1 MDAERWQRLS
11 PLLDALLELDADT
24 RVRSL
29 ALMREEDPDTAA
41 ELETLLAEDAGN
53 AEFLS
58 EPLLAAPGPRAGAS
72 IGPYRL
78 ERMLGEGG
86 MGQVWMACRDDGLY
100 QRRVALKLLRP
111 GLADPNLRL
120 RFTRERQILARLE
133 HAHIAR
139 LLDAGATMDGQPYLA
154 LEYVDGEPIT
164 DWCRQRQ
171 PPLPQRLAL
180 FLQTCDAVSHAHAN
194 LIVHRDLKPSN
205 ILVTALD
212 DVRLL
217 DFGIAKLLDN
227 PDAAPEHTRTGLR
240 AFTLH
245 YAAPEQIRGEPV
257 TTMTDV
263 YSLGVVLYEL
273 LTGGKPYKPRRPTD
287 AEWEEAILNVDPPR
301 PSQALQRAADADPE
315 QAHALRKFARQVA
328 GDLDNIVLKALAKQP
343 ERRYPSVEALALDLR
358 RYLDG
363 KPVQARPQSFDYRLR
378 KYLHRH
384 RWALSTALLVAFVLV
399 AALGIVAWQARQALR
414 DAARAQALQ
423 DFVVGLFQ
431 NAGDAPNPG
440 SVDVRRLLAAGI
452 ERGDREL
459 ARQPEARAQ
468 LYGVVARLRIGL
480 GDYRAAY
487 ELLRREAQVV
497 SSLDRPPAAL
507 VLALYTDLGHAQRLL
522 GQPGECL
529 QTLQPLEARARREQS
544 RLPVQAA
551 DFYSEFGRCRQRVGD
566 RDGAA
571 ALFQRSLA
579 LRRDTLDDEAGT
591 IENLA
596 DLAGLRK
603 DAADTHGALAGY
615 RDALAKLQSGP
626 GLRHPLAVELLRNL
640 CSLERV
646 AGEVA
651 AAQRDCQRALSLA
664 EEVLGPQHRETLD
677 ASRQWAAM
685 LVDLGRLR
693 EAQTAFEHSRGWLA
707 ERLGPRSEDVAVD
720 DNSLAI
726 VDWERGDIPA
736 ALASIDQAIETWSEA
751 GQPLRLA
758 SVLFNKAL
766 ILHDSGR
773 DAEALPLAER
783 SRRLRA
789 PLLGDKHALVGESDR
804 LLGEIHAALGDP
816 GAEAEL
822 QRAAQILDAS
832 SGATRAPA
840 RRAQLSL
847 ATFRA
852 QRGDAAA
859 LAQLDTLGQ
868 LPAGDFELRKVTWI
882 ARAQAAGLRCHGPQ
896 RSAAIGALRTLDGE
910 LRAALPEGGSVARRV
925 GAIAVRCTSQVP

>member
-11 PLLDALLELDADT
+11 PLLDALLELDAET
-24 RVRSL
+24 RARSL
-29 ALMREEDPDTAA
+29 ALMREEDPQTADD
-41 ELETLLAEDAGN
+41 LEALLADEAGN
-53 AEFLS
+53 SEFLS
-58 EPLLAAPGPRAGAS
+58 EPLLAAPGPRPDAS

-78 ERMLGEGG
+78 ERLLGEGG

-133 HAHIAR
+133 HANIAR
-139 LLDAGATMDGQPYLA
+139 LLDAGATQDGQPYLA

-164 DWCRQRQ
+164 DWCAQRQ
-171 PPLPQRLAL
+171 PPLQQRLAL

-227 PDAAPEHTRTGLR
+227 PEAMLDNTRTGLR

-273 LTGGKPYKPRRPTD
+273 LTGSKPYKPRRPTD
-287 AEWEEAILNVDPPR
+287 AEWEEAILHADPQR
-301 PSQALQRAADADPE
+301 PSQALQRAADADP
-315 QAHALRKFARQVA
+315 AHGHALRRFARQVA

-343 ERRYPSVEALALDLR
+343 ERRYPSVEALAQDIR
-358 RYLDG
+358 RFLDG
-363 KPVQARPQSFDYRLR
+363 KPVQARPHSVEYRLR
-378 KYLHRH
+378 KYVHRH
-384 RWALSTALLVAFVLV
+384 RWALSTALLVLLVLST
-399 AALGIVAWQARQALR
+399 ALGIVAWQARQALR
-414 DAARAQALQ
+414 EAARAQAMQ

-431 NAGDAPNPG
+431 NAGEAPNPG
-440 SVDVRRLLAAGI
+440 NIDVRRLLAAGI

-459 ARQPEARAQ
+459 AHQPEARAE

-487 ELLRREAQVV
+487 DLLRREVLVV
-497 SSLDRPPAAL
+497 ATLDDPPPGL
-507 VLALYTDLGHAQRLL
+507 MLALYTDIGHAQRLL
-522 GQPGECL
+522 ARPDECL
-529 QTLQPLEARARREQS
+529 QTLQPLEARAHREQA

-551 DFYSEFGRCRQRVGD
+551 DFYSEFGRCKRRAGD

-571 ALFQRSLA
+571 ILFERALSI
-579 LRRDTLDDEAGT
+579 RRGTLDDDTGA

-596 DLAGLRK
+596 DLADLRK
-603 DAADTHGALAGY
+603 DAADNAGALRGY
-615 RDALAKLQSGP
+615 RDALSRLQAGP
-626 GLRHPLAVELLRNL
+626 GMRHPLAVELLRNI
-640 CSLERV
+640 CALERIE
-646 AGEVA
+646 GDMA

-664 EEVLGPQHRETLD
+664 DSVLGPQHRETID
-677 ASRQWAAM
+677 AGRQWAAM

-693 EAQTAFEHSRGWLA
+693 EAEAAFDHSRTWLA
-707 ERLGPRSEDVAVD
+707 ERLGANSEDVAID

-736 ALASIDQAIETWSEA
+736 ALASIDRAIATWSDS

-766 ILHDSGR
+766 ILHDVHR
-773 DAEALPLAER
+773 DAEALPLVER

-789 PLLGDKHALVGESDR
+789 PLLGGNHALVGESDR
-804 LLGEIHAALGDP
+804 LLGDIHAALGDP

-822 QRAAQILDAS
+822 QRAVRILDAAY
-832 SGATRAPA
+832 GPARASA

-847 ATFRA
+847 AAFRA

-859 LAQLDTLGQ
+859 LAQLDALGD
-868 LPAGDFELRKVTWI
+868 LRADDFELRKVAWL
-882 ARAQAAGLRCHGPQ
+882 ARAEAAGLRCHGPQ
-896 RSAAIGALRTLDGE
+896 RGTAITALHKLDGE
-910 LRAALPEGGSVARRV
+910 LRTALPEGGSVARDV
-925 GAIAVRCTSQVP
+925 AAIAARCR

>member
-11 PLLDALLELDADT
+11 PLLDALLELDAET
-24 RVRSL
+24 RARSL
-29 ALMREEDPDTAA
+29 ALMREEDPQTADD
-41 ELETLLAEDAGN
+41 LEALLADEAGN
-53 AEFLS
+53 DEFLS
-58 EPLLAAPGPRAGAS
+58 EPLLAAPGPRPGAA

-78 ERMLGEGG
+78 ERLLGEGG

-133 HAHIAR
+133 HANIAR
-139 LLDAGATMDGQPYLA
+139 LLDAGATQDGQPYLA

-164 DWCRQRQ
+164 DWASQRQ
-171 PPLPQRLAL
+171 PPLAQRLAL

-227 PDAAPEHTRTGLR
+227 PEAAPEHTRTGMR

-273 LTGGKPYKPRRPTD
+273 LTGAKPYKPRRPTD
-287 AEWEEAILNVDPPR
+287 AEWEEAILHADAQR
-301 PSQALQRAADADPE
+301 PSQVLQRAADAEPE
-315 QAHALRKFARQVA
+315 HAHALRKLSRQVT
-328 GDLDNIVLKALAKQP
+328 GDLDNILLKALAKQP
-343 ERRYPSVEALALDLR
+343 ERRYPSVEALALDIR
-358 RYLDG
+358 RFLEG
-363 KPVQARPQSFDYRLR
+363 KPVQARPHSFDYRLR
-378 KYLHRH
+378 KYVHRH
-384 RWALSTALLVAFVLV
+384 RWALSTALLVLLVLTT
-399 AALGIVAWQARQALR
+399 ALGIVAWQAREALR
-414 DAARAQALQ
+414 EAARAQAMQ

-431 NAGDAPNPG
+431 NAGDTPNPA
-440 SVDVRRLLAAGI
+440 SVDVRRLLEAGI

-459 ARQPEARAQ
+459 ARQPEARAE
-468 LYGVVARLRIGL
+468 LYGVVARLRLGL

-487 ELLRREAQVV
+487 DLLRREALVV
-497 SSLDRPPAAL
+497 ASLDRPPPGL
-507 VLALYTDLGHAQRLL
+507 LLALYTDIGHAQRLL
-522 GQPGECL
+522 EQPGECL
-529 QTLQPLEARARREQS
+529 QTLQPLEPRARREQA

-551 DFYSEFGRCRQRVGD
+551 DFYSEFGRCKRRAGD

-571 ALFQRSLA
+571 ALFERA
-579 LRRDTLDDEAGT
+579 LSIRRDTLDDEAGA

-596 DLAGLRK
+596 DLADLRK
-603 DAADTHGALAGY
+603 DAADNTGALRGY
-615 RDALAKLQSGP
+615 RDALSKLQAGP
-626 GLRHPLAVELLRNL
+626 GMRHPLAVELLRNI

-646 AGEVA
+646 QGEMV
-651 AAQRDCQRALSLA
+651 AAQRDCQRALALA
-664 EEVLGPQHRETLD
+664 QDVLGPQHRETID
-677 ASRQWAAM
+677 AGRQWAAM

-693 EAQTAFEHSRGWLA
+693 EAGDAFEHSRQWLA
-707 ERLGPRSEDVAVD
+707 ERLGANSEDVAID
-720 DNSLAI
+720 DNNLAI
-726 VDWERGDIPA
+726 VDWERGDTTRS
-736 ALASIDQAIETWSEA
+736 LASIDRAIAIWNDS

-766 ILHDSGR
+766 ILQDAGR

-789 PLLGDKHALVGESDR
+789 PLLGDSHALVGESDR
-804 LLGEIHAALGDP
+804 LVGELHAALGDP
-816 GAEAEL
+816 RAAAEL
-822 QRAAQILDAS
+822 QRATQIL
-832 SGATRAPA
+832 GAAYGPTRPSA

-847 ATFRA
+847 ATFEAR
-852 QRGDAAA
+852 RGDPAA
-859 LAQLDTLGQ
+859 LGRLDTLGQ
-868 LPAGDFELRKVTWI
+868 LPAEDFELRKVAWL
-882 ARAQAAGLRCHGPQ
+882 ARAEAAGLRCHGPR
-896 RSAAIGALRTLDGE
+896 RSAAIAELRALDGE
-910 LRAALPEGGSVARRV
+910 LRQALPEGGSVVREVATIAARCR
-925 GAIAVRCTSQVP
+925 

>member
-11 PLLDALLELDADT
+11 PLLDALLELDEET
-24 RVRSL
+24 RARSL
-29 ALMREEDPDTAA
+29 SLMREEDPETADD
-41 ELETLLAEDAGN
+41 LEALLAEEAGN
-53 AEFLS
+53 GEFLS
-58 EPLLAAPGPRAGAS
+58 EPLLAPPGPRPGAG

-78 ERMLGEGG
+78 ERLLGEGG

-133 HAHIAR
+133 HANIAR
-139 LLDAGATMDGQPYLA
+139 LLDAGATQDGQPYLA

-164 DWCRQRQ
+164 DWASQRQ
-171 PPLPQRLAL
+171 PPLAQRLAL

-227 PDAAPEHTRTGLR
+227 PEAAPENTRTGLR

-273 LTGGKPYKPRRPTD
+273 LTGSKPYKPRRPTD
-287 AEWEEAILNVDPPR
+287 AEWEEAILHADPQR
-301 PSQALQRAADADPE
+301 PSQALQRRADTEPE
-315 QAHALRKFARQVA
+315 HAHALRKLARQVS
-328 GDLDNIVLKALAKQP
+328 GDLDNIVRKALAKQP
-343 ERRYPSVEALALDLR
+343 ERRYPSVEALALDVR
-358 RYLDG
+358 RFLDG
-363 KPVQARPQSFDYRLR
+363 KPVLARPHSVEYRLR
-378 KYLHRH
+378 KYVHRH
-384 RWALSTALLVAFVLV
+384 RWVLLTALLVLAVLST
-399 AALGIVAWQARQALR
+399 ALGIVAWQAREALR
-414 DAARAQALQ
+414 EAARAQAMQ

-431 NAGDAPNPG
+431 NAGEASDPG
-440 SVDVRRLLAAGI
+440 KVDVRRLLDAGI
-452 ERGDREL
+452 VRGDREL
-459 ARQPEARAQ
+459 ARQPEARAE

-487 ELLRREAQVV
+487 DLLRREALLVA
-497 SSLDRPPAAL
+497 SLDRPPPGL
-507 VLALYTDLGHAQRLL
+507 LLSLYTDIGHVQRLL
-522 GQPGECL
+522 AQPGECL
-529 QTLQPLEARARREQS
+529 QTLQPLEVRARREQA
-544 RLPVQAA
+544 RLPVQSA
-551 DFYSEFGRCRQRVGD
+551 DFYSEFGRCKRRAGD

-571 ALFQRSLA
+571 ALFNRALA
-579 LRRDTLDDEAGT
+579 IHRDTLGDETGA
-591 IENLA
+591 IENLV
-596 DLAGLRK
+596 DLADLRK
-603 DAADTHGALAGY
+603 DAADNAGALAGY
-615 RDALAKLQSGP
+615 RDALSRLQAGP
-626 GLRHPLAVELLRNL
+626 GLRHPLAVEVLRNI
-640 CSLERV
+640 CSLERI
-646 AGEVA
+646 AGEMA

-664 EEVLGPQHRETLD
+664 ESVLGPQHRETLD

-693 EAQTAFEHSRGWLA
+693 EADAAFTHSRQWLS

-736 ALASIDQAIETWSEA
+736 ALASIDHAIGIWSDE

-773 DAEALPLAER
+773 DAEALALAER
-783 SRRLRA
+783 SRRLRVT
-789 PLLGDKHALVGESDR
+789 LLGGNHALVGECDR

-816 GAEAEL
+816 QAEAEL
-822 QRAAQILDAS
+822 QRAVRILDAAY
-832 SGATRAPA
+832 GPTRASA

-847 ATFRA
+847 ATFVA
-852 QRGDAAA
+852 QQGNSAA
-859 LAQLDTLGQ
+859 LAQLDALGK
-868 LPAGDFELRKVTWI
+868 LPANDFELRKVAWQ
-882 ARAQAAGLRCHGPQ
+882 ARAEAAGLRCHGPQ
-896 RSAAIGALRTLDGE
+896 RSAAINALRTLDGE
-910 LRAALPEGGSVARRV
+910 IRAALPEGGSVARKIT
-925 GAIAVRCTSQVP
+925 AIAARCR

>member
-24 RVRSL
+24 RARSL
-29 ALMREEDPDTAA
+29 ALMREEDPQTAR
-41 ELETLLAEDAGN
+41 ELEALLAEDAGN
-53 AEFLS
+53 ADFLR
-58 EPLLAAPGPRAGAS
+58 EPLLAAPGPRPGAS

-78 ERMLGEGG
+78 ERLLGEGG

-111 GLADPNLRL
+111 GFADPNLRL

-133 HAHIAR
+133 HANIAR
-139 LLDAGATMDGQPYLA
+139 LLDAGTTQDGQPYLA
-154 LEYVDGEPIT
+154 LEHVDGDPIT
-164 DWCRQRQ
+164 DWCAQRQ
-171 PPLPQRLAL
+171 PPLAQRLAL

-227 PDAAPEHTRTGLR
+227 PEAAPENTRTGLR

-273 LTGGKPYKPRRPTD
+273 LTGGKPYKPRRATD
-287 AEWEEAILNVDPPR
+287 AEWEEAILHADPQR
-301 PSQALQRAADADPE
+301 PSQALQRAADADP
-315 QAHALRKFARQVA
+315 QHAVVLRKLARQVA
-328 GDLDNIVLKALAKQP
+328 GDLDRILLKALAKQP
-343 ERRYPSVEALALDLR
+343 GRRYPSVEALALDLR
-358 RYLDG
+358 RFLEG
-363 KPVQARPQSFDYRLR
+363 KPVLARPQSFDYRVR
-378 KYLHRH
+378 KYMHRH
-384 RWALSTALLVAFVLV
+384 RWALATTTLVVLV
-399 AALGIVAWQARQALR
+399 LSTALGIVAWQAREALR
-414 DAARAQALQ
+414 EAARAQAMQ
-423 DFVVGLFQ
+423 NFVVGLFQ
-431 NAGDAPNPG
+431 NAGNAPNPG
-440 SVDVRRLLAAGI
+440 SVDVRRLLDAGV

-459 ARQPEARAQ
+459 MRQPEARAE
-468 LYGVVARLRIGL
+468 LYGVIARLRIGL

-487 ELLRREAQVV
+487 DLLRRETQVV
-497 SSLDRPPAAL
+497 ASLDRPPAGL
-507 VLALYTDLGHAQRLL
+507 LLGLYTDIGHVQRLL
-522 GQPGECL
+522 GEPGECL
-529 QTLQPLEARARREQS
+529 QTLQPLEARAHREQA

-551 DFYSEFGRCRQRVGD
+551 DYYSEFGRCKRRAGD
-566 RDGAA
+566 RAGAA
-571 ALFQRSLA
+571 ALFERSLK
-579 LRRDTLDDEAGT
+579 LRRDTLDDEAGA

-596 DLAGLRK
+596 DLANLRK

-615 RDALAKLQSGP
+615 RDALARLQAGP
-626 GLRHPLAVELLRNL
+626 GLRHPLAVELLRNI
-640 CSLERV
+640 CALERI
-646 AGEVA
+646 AGELA
-651 AAQRDCQRALSLA
+651 AAQRDCKRALSLA
-664 EEVLGPQHRETLD
+664 EDVLGPQHRSTLD
-677 ASRQWAAM
+677 ANRQWAAM

-693 EAQTAFEHSRGWLA
+693 EAEAAFERSRAWLIRHVG
-707 ERLGPRSEDVAVD
+707 EHGEDVAID

-726 VDWERGDIPA
+726 VAWERDDIPA
-736 ALASIDQAIETWSEA
+736 ALESIDHAIASWTAA

-789 PLLGDKHALVGESDR
+789 PLLGDSHALVGESDR

-816 GAEAEL
+816 RAGTEL
-822 QRAAQILDAS
+822 QRAVKILGTAY
-832 SGATRAPA
+832 GATRAPA

-847 ATFRA
+847 ATFQARD
-852 QRGDAAA
+852 GNAAA
-859 LAQLDTLGQ
+859 LARLGELGN
-868 LPAGDFELRKVTWI
+868 LPAGDFELRKVAWL
-882 ARAQAAGLRCHGPQ
+882 ARAEAAGLRCHGRQ
-896 RSAAIGALRTLDGE
+896 RPAALAALRALDGE
-910 LRAALPEGGSVARRV
+910 LRKALPEGGSVARRV
-925 GAIAVRCTSQVP
+925 RAIAAGCQ

>member
-11 PLLDALLELDADT
+11 PLLDALLELDAET
-24 RVRSL
+24 RTRSL
-29 ALMREEDPDTAA
+29 ALMREEDPETAN
-41 ELETLLAEDAGN
+41 ELEALLDEDAGN
-53 AEFLS
+53 GDFLS
-58 EPLLAAPGPRAGAS
+58 EPVLAAPGPRPGAG

-78 ERMLGEGG
+78 ERLLGEGG

-133 HAHIAR
+133 HANIAR
-139 LLDAGATMDGQPYLA
+139 LLDAGATQDGQPYLA

-164 DWCRQRQ
+164 DWCQQRL
-171 PPLPQRLAL
+171 PPLAQRLAL

-227 PDAAPEHTRTGLR
+227 PEALPDNTRTGLR

-273 LTGGKPYKPRRPTD
+273 LTGSKPYRPRRPTD
-287 AEWEEAILNVDPPR
+287 AEWEEAILHADPQR
-301 PSQALQRAADADPE
+301 PSQALLRAADADP
-315 QAHALRKFARQVA
+315 AHGHALRRFARQVS

-343 ERRYPSVEALALDLR
+343 ERRYPSVEALALDIR
-358 RYLDG
+358 RFLDG
-363 KPVQARPQSFDYRLR
+363 KPVQARPQSFDYRIR

-384 RWALSTALLVAFVLV
+384 RWALSTALLVLLVLST
-399 AALGIVAWQARQALR
+399 ALGIVAWQAREALR
-414 DAARAQALQ
+414 EAARAQAMQ

-431 NAGDAPNPG
+431 NAGESPNPG
-440 SVDVRRLLAAGI
+440 SVDVRRLLEAGI

-459 ARQPEARAQ
+459 ARQPEARAE

-480 GDYRAAY
+480 GDYRSAY
-487 ELLRREAQVV
+487 DLLRREALVV
-497 SSLDRPPAAL
+497 AGLDRPPPGL
-507 VLALYTDLGHAQRLL
+507 LLALYTDIGHVQRLL
-522 GQPGECL
+522 GQPGDCL
-529 QTLQPLEARARREQS
+529 QTLQPLESKARREQA

-551 DFYSEFGRCRQRVGD
+551 DFYSEFGRCKRRAGD

-571 ALFQRSLA
+571 TLFERSLSI
-579 LRRDTLDDEAGT
+579 RRDTLEDEAGA

-596 DLAGLRK
+596 DLADLRK
-603 DAADTHGALAGY
+603 DAADNAGALRGY
-615 RDALAKLQSGP
+615 REALAKLQAGP
-626 GLRHPLAVELLRNL
+626 GTHHPLAVELLRNI
-640 CSLERV
+640 CALERID
-646 AGEVA
+646 GEMA
-651 AAQRDCQRALSLA
+651 AAQRDCQRALALA
-664 EEVLGPQHRETLD
+664 GEVLGPQHRETID

-693 EAQTAFEHSRGWLA
+693 EAEAAFTYSRRWLA
-707 ERLGPRSEDVAVD
+707 ERVGADSEDVAID

-736 ALASIDQAIETWSEA
+736 ALASIDHAITTWSDA

-758 SVLFNKAL
+758 AVLFNKAL

-789 PLLGDKHALVGESDR
+789 PLLGADHALVGECDR
-804 LLGEIHAALGDP
+804 LLGVIHAALVDP
-816 GAEAEL
+816 QAEAEL
-822 QRAAQILDAS
+822 QRAVRILDAAY
-832 SGATRAPA
+832 GPTRAPA
-840 RRAQLSL
+840 RRAQRSL
-847 ATFRA
+847 ATFLA
-852 QRGDAAA
+852 QRGNAAA
-859 LAQLDTLGQ
+859 LAQLDALGD
-868 LPAGDFELRKVTWI
+868 LPGGNFELRKVAWQ
-882 ARAQAAGLRCHGPQ
+882 ARAEAAGLRCHGPQ
-896 RSAAIGALRTLDGE
+896 RPAALDALRALDGE
-910 LRAALPEGGSVARRV
+910 LRVALPEGGSVARRV
-925 GAIAVRCTSQVP
+925 AKIAARCR